1 MPDYTFASTDSYV
14 IECLTGCTTPGSA
27 TVTGDDTDTISFS
40 GIFTAEVAAG
50 TYIDLTITG
59 FANPD
64 SETVYLAYYQIYQ
77 DSTNV
82 YLIDKFDN
90 TGSLSES
97 QSIYDSENASLLGN
111 TVIMITSPSAICRIS
126 PPQKVIATRGF
137 GS

>member
-82 YLIDKFDN
+82 YLIDKFEN
-90 TGSLSES
+90 LGALLGTS
-97 QSIYDSENASLLGN
+97 SIYNSNRPSTFGN
-111 TVIMITSPSAICRIS
+111 TAILITNNQKRDATDCRII
-126 PPQKVIATRGF
+126 PPLKY
-137 GS
+137 